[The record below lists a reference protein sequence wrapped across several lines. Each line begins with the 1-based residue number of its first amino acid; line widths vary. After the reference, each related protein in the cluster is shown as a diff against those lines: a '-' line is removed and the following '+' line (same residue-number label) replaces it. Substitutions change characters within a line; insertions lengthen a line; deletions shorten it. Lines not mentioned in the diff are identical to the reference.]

1 MRNWLYEAFT
11 ENWSYK
17 LVALFVAMILWI
29 TVLGR
34 RDILMTKSI
43 EVDLLVGGNQRVVTQ
58 STEHIKVQVMGPRQ
72 QLIKFLENQLSNVI
86 SLDLTDYK
94 SGSHEVEIN
103 LSKLELPLGVSI
115 VSVKPNKIKAVIVD
129 VQ

>member
-1 MRNWLYEAFT
+1 MKSWLSEALT

-34 RDILMTKSI
+34 RDIIMSKSI
-43 EVDLLVGGNQRVVTQ
+43 EVDLLVGANQRVVTQ
-58 STEHIKVQVMGPRQ
+58 SVEHVKVQVMGPRQ

-94 SGSHEVEIN
+94 SGNHEVEIN
-103 LSKLELPLGVSI
+103 LSKLELPLGVTL
-115 VSVKPNKIKAVIVD
+115 VSVKPNKLKTVIVD
-129 VQ
+129 VE

>member
-1 MRNWLYEAFT
+1 MKTWLSEALT

-34 RDILMTKSI
+34 RDIVMTKSI
-43 EVDLLVGGNQRVVTQ
+43 EVDLLVGANQRVVTQ
-58 STEHIKVQVMGPRQ
+58 SIEHVKVQVMGPRQ

-86 SLDLTDYK
+86 SLDLTDFK
-94 SGSHEVEIN
+94 SGNHEVEIN
-103 LSKLELPLGVSI
+103 LSKLELPIGVSI
-115 VSVKPNKIKAVIVD
+115 VSVKPSKLKAVIVD
-129 VQ
+129 IE

>member
-1 MRNWLYEAFT
+1 MKSWLKDAFT

-34 RDILMTKSI
+34 RDIVMTKSI
-43 EVDLLVGGNQRVVTQ
+43 QVDLLVGANQRIITQ
-58 STEHIKVQVMGPRQ
+58 SVEQIKVQVIGPRQ
-72 QLIKFLENQLSNVI
+72 QLIKFLENHLSNVI

-94 SGSHEVEIN
+94 SGNHELEIN
-103 LSKLELPLGVSI
+103 LSKLELPIGVSI
-115 VSVKPNKIKAVIVD
+115 VSVKPNKLKAVIVD
-129 VQ
+129 VE